1 MFQKKRESFLF
12 YLKTDIVSPHIS
24 ADWLNDSCITLNFT
38 GFCECLYNARRIR
51 HILKI
56 AKLGKI
62 IWKRTFLLD
71 LSLHCYRNSL
81 EFVAV
86 CCLETRKKSSKTF
99 MKRRLREFSDIIASC
114 FCMLFL
120 TMHDLSLSE
129 THNKTSFLKL

>member
-24 ADWLNDSCITLNFT
+24 ADWLNDSCITQNFT
-38 GFCECLYNARRIR
+38 GFGECLYNARRIR

-71 LSLHCYRNSL
+71 LSLYCYRKSL
-81 EFVAV
+81 EFLAV

-114 FCMLFL
+114 FFMLFL